1 MEDSAKEYLKEIHR
15 IPLLSA
21 KEEKE
26 VAEKA
31 AAGDQNA
38 KNKLIESNLRLVAS
52 IARNYAERSSISFMD
67 ACQEGAIGLMKAVDK
82 YDVSKGYKFS
92 TYATYWIKQTI
103 SRAIANQ
110 AHTIR
115 TPVHIT
121 EALAKTAKAENDL
134 TQKLQRDPTP
144 QEIADA
150 TGLDIDKINLYKN
163 SAKMTL
169 SLDVPIDEAG
179 EVNITD
185 TIADFN
191 NSPEQTLADSER
203 MNSINKVLDTLEE
216 EEKQV
221 LKLRFGLDNGK
232 AKTLSEVSQL
242 MGITKEKVKQIET
255 IAMRKMRNPL
265 RANVLKNELTNY

>member
-67 ACQEGAIGLMKAVDK
+67 ACQEGTIGLMKAVDK

-110 AHTIR
+110 THTIR

-121 EALAKTAKAENDL
+121 EALAKIAKAENDL

-179 EVNITD
+179 EVDITD

-191 NSPEQTLADSER
+191 NSPEQTLANSER
-203 MNSINKVLDTLEE
+203 INSINKVLDTLEE

-242 MGITKEKVKQIET
+242 MGITKEKVKKIET

-265 RANVLKNELTNY
+265 RANVLRNELTNY